1 MKLYTWWNHVRKQ
14 WKRRLRIKRRLL
26 YFAIVTLVLGS
37 FSAWIWLSRS
47 AQTADEARE
56 WLERR
61 SQAVFGHAERAI
73 KQPEE
78 EVRRMLTGLE
88 GEREAFSRKTY
99 VCGEELERLG
109 YMNAEAILAHY
120 RQHPA
125 LIVSLGESGDVYFT
139 ESIED
144 LSPACKEHAYF
155 GLDAKGNLSMFEGV
169 PGSGS
174 ENVLRTF
181 FQLNIGHLE
190 SSLPRETVRQ
200 LYQGIRIRDLDDYNS
215 VLSTLS
221 DFAVEETE
229 KAMRQTPQAPQP

>member
-1 MKLYTWWNHVRKQ
+1 MKLYKWWNHLRRQ
-14 WKRRLRIKRRLL
+14 WKRKLRLKRRLL
-26 YFAIVTLVLGS
+26 YLATLALLLGS
-37 FSAWIWLSRS
+37 LAAWAWATRTPGTTDDTRTWL
-47 AQTADEARE
+47 QQ
-56 WLERR
+56 R
-61 SQAVFGHAERAI
+61 SQAVFSHTPAEA

-78 EVRRMLTGLE
+78 EVRSLIRGME

-99 VCGEELERLG
+99 VCGEETLRIGMLS
-109 YMNAEAILAHY
+109 AEEILAY
-120 RQHPA
+120 YKEHPS
-125 LIVSLGESGDVYFT
+125 LVVSLSEGGTVFFT
-139 ESIED
+139 ESIDD
-144 LSPACKEHAYF
+144 LSPDCKEHAYF
-155 GLDAKGNLSMFEGV
+155 GLDAKGNLSMFEGI

-229 KAMRQTPQAPQP
+229 KTMGQTNQP